1 MCHAAEPGWPGIATA
16 PRGVALETDAQ
27 IARAARDIYLQAGL
41 TDAMPPANVSY
52 IEPEE
57 RAVLRDWF
65 RSVAGARVAAN

>member
-1 MCHAAEPGWPGIATA
+1 M
-16 PRGVALETDAQ
+16 LETDAQ

-52 IEPEE
+52 IEPPE

-65 RSVAGARVAAN
+65 RSAAGAQLVAN